1 MVLLPIKKEWLS
13 LKLILS
19 LTLYL
24 HVHTVISISFWVS
37 TISIASNLESGMDV
51 PISRMNK
58 SIATTIA
65 TRTMRIQSL
74 IVYIGEEYRK
84 QNKWVYI
91 TLYCKGCDYSLYQQ
105 ISTMS
110 FKNRILNQKTFYI
123 NKNKTEKALQE
134 QDWDGTLAKLTTTS
148 AITNLH
154 KYIYV
159 II

>member
-1 MVLLPIKKEWLS
+1 
-13 LKLILS
+13 
-19 LTLYL
+19 
-24 HVHTVISISFWVS
+24 
-37 TISIASNLESGMDV
+37 
-51 PISRMNK
+51 MNK